1 MDNKAPIH
9 SGNIN
14 SKVPITDKKSKI
26 HRKNQNNYNGMNY
39 IYIYI
44 YIYIHKQIG
53 ITFP

>member
-39 IYIYI
+39 MYIYI
-44 YIYIHKQIG
+44 FINRSE
-53 ITFP
+53 